1 MSQHA
6 EVPGIKALLSTGVT
20 EALLVA
26 TGLVGVG
33 ARALR
38 LLLDGDRR
46 AVKRHRYKRQKAEQ
60 RVGTHT
66 HTHTSYILSSLR
78 PAPILQLLSSKGK
91 NKHSCRHRN
100 LFNVPA
106 KMLK

>member
-1 MSQHA
+1 MSQ
-6 EVPGIKALLSTGVT
+6 VPGIKALLSTGVT

-60 RVGTHT
+60 RVGAHT
-66 HTHTSYILSSLR
+66 HTHAQSRRRIFFPHFALPRYY
-78 PAPILQLLSSKGK
+78 
-91 NKHSCRHRN
+91 SC
-100 LFNVPA
+100 
-106 KMLK
+106 